1 MNSKPNFKGLLL
13 TMAAFLLS
21 AGNGFAGTA
30 TSISGLYYTGLN
42 AAGNIQAGGAQDAHW
57 SVSYASTNG
66 GASANATYQGSAYVI
81 SAANVT
87 GSGYAPNITSG
98 PNPAQWITAP
108 GATLSNGTRPN
119 TGGDFLPG
127 NGNTGANEGI
137 FYYTLSFTITGTGT
151 GTVGNQVALT
161 MTMAADDQY
170 SIYVNPTFNAN
181 GTINTTSSLLGG
193 SATAA
198 WGNTQTTYLQ
208 NFGNGNSG
216 ADANFVIG
224 TNTIVVEVD
233 NTNGINGA
241 SGSTALNASGL
252 LVYQVG
258 GAAAGTFISPNPVPE
273 LGAWLPVALALAMF
287 GWVRL
292 QPRQERRLVSI
303 R

>member
-1 MNSKPNFKGLLL
+1 MKTKHFPMVLLL
-13 TMAAFLLS
+13 TATAVTLFVS
-21 AGNGFAGTA
+21 RSFAQGTA
-30 TSISGLYYTGLN
+30 TSISGLNYTGLKGTG
-42 AAGNIQAGGAQDAHW
+42 ALQAGGAKDANW
-57 SVSYASTNG
+57 TVSYASTNG
-66 GASANATYQGSAYVI
+66 GASANTNYEGSAYVI
-81 SAANVT
+81 SGANVT
-87 GSGYAPNITSG
+87 GSGYAANTAS
-98 PNPAQWITAP
+98 AQWITAP
-108 GATLSNGTRPN
+108 GATLSNGTGVN

-137 FYYTLSFTITGTGT
+137 YYYKLSFTIVGTGT

-181 GTINTTSSLLGG
+181 GTINTTSSILGG

-198 WGNTQTTYLQ
+198 WGNTQTSYLQ

-241 SGSTALNASGL
+241 SGSNATNASGL

-258 GAAAGTFISPNPVPE
+258 GTAAGVFISPNPVPE
-273 LGAWLPVALALAMF
+273 VGAWLPVALAVGMF
-287 GWVRL
+287 GWSYLRL
-292 QPRQERRLVSI
+292 RPREERRLVSI